1 MKIFI
6 LILVLL
12 FSSISVFASGLFS
25 LSKSQ
30 QNRLNMIIKQL
41 KVPSGDYKLTVTST
55 GVILREYEP
64 TIITSTWETIIK
76 EKIVEKIIT
85 VEKIVEKPMSLCV
98 DLSKVD
104 YSKMGRDDQ
113 YTKIMIE
120 IEEMKKRNSLL
131 WCP

>member
-1 MKIFI
+1 MALFLIRDLVTNTFLITHCMKIFI

-64 TIITSTWETIIK
+64 TIITST
-76 EKIVEKIIT
+76 
-85 VEKIVEKPMSLCV
+85 
-98 DLSKVD
+98 
-104 YSKMGRDDQ
+104 
-113 YTKIMIE
+113 
-120 IEEMKKRNSLL
+120 
-131 WCP
+131 